1 MDLINQIPVVILCG
15 GKGERLYPLTVDIP
29 KPLIEIKGKPILG
42 YIIEHLEKYHIYN
55 IIIAAGYKA
64 EKIEEYFN
72 NHHQGLNI
80 KIVSSGNVDIIKR
93 IQYAGKYINGDF
105 LVLYGD
111 TLSDVNIDEL
121 IKYHETKKQNIT
133 MTAWPLVSPFG
144 LVEITPEGKVIS
156 FKEKPILDKWINI
169 GYFYFKQN
177 SFDLLNEFD
186 RFEDYLQFIAENGH
200 LNAYRHRGIHI
211 TVNTLRELEEA
222 EENLKEIF

>member
-1 MDLINQIPVVILCG
+1 
-15 GKGERLYPLTVDIP
+15 
-29 KPLIEIKGKPILG
+29 
-42 YIIEHLEKYHIYN
+42 
-55 IIIAAGYKA
+55 
-64 EKIEEYFN
+64 
-72 NHHQGLNI
+72 
-80 KIVSSGNVDIIKR
+80 
-93 IQYAGKYINGDF
+93 
-105 LVLYGD
+105 
-111 TLSDVNIDEL
+111 
-121 IKYHETKKQNIT
+121 